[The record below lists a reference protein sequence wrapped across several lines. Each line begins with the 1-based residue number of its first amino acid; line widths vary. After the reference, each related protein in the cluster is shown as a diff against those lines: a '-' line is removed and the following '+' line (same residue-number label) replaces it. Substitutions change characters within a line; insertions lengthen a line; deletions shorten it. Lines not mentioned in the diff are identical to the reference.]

1 MVAPATSTVSRRRKH
16 GKNAMAEA
24 EKVERKKLDPTKWLE
39 RDKQRKRHRF
49 PRRHG
54 PPHEPPT
61 PFDGKVYR
69 DRVAMD
75 LPPVPEL
82 AEVCWPP
89 ERIRGLFPPG
99 IGDQAWCW
107 LASQPLE
114 EVAIVLWVLMDWD
127 LDLRPVMIPERRG
140 RSKPT
145 PRLLIERTERYYG
158 AGAGG
163 VDLDRVKALRNLK
176 RLFRLVEVRAE
187 YLRQA
192 DIKLRRGASRG
203 HYLLTEYKREI
214 IKALIRALEAH
225 GIRLPAG
232 VQPPTKSRAPIADT
246 EALVDVHGD
255 RIRCPVHGI
264 GDQDQD
270 PSCSVFPNGAL
281 YCFGAC
287 GGFVGEWK
295 DPDHADWSIRP
306 VFDRSLRQQEKGS
319 GIQIPSRVLIR
330 LFSEQDRAERK
341 DADQSEAQRVEQR
354 QYPGPARPAQGMHG
368 ESAEVG
374 LDVASAGSERDLP
387 THQNEVVFTLAK
399 TEPVGRLSNATLTLR
414 SEAATAG
421 APGPHPLDRL
431 TRTRDSWMQAST
443 WKHLRDRFPT
453 STQEIAITPPHL
465 LGSRIRALG
474 HLRCTQVMS
483 SRSRKGTMGRRYDT
497 SPDLIEAQINAD
509 RYSKSRNVVAETIK
523 VYEAAL
529 ELNNHEAPN
538 PLDVELDD
546 RVAEHFGGRRR
557 KAGHALKPLRQQYI
571 SVGVWAHT
579 QVKMGPYCRVEPD
592 QQSFTEQGTKYVLI
606 DVDKIQIPELDESA
620 MSADEMEY
628 KAWFKTFGGKHKRG
642 PSKGEHVDYGD
653 QCLNRA
659 GELIAPRIAASPV
672 LTGRFY
678 VLRSGPTGVQVA
690 VELKDTRW
698 DVRALWQS
706 KGWRALVKAL
716 GEHVMDALHQVGCE
730 GGILDPNVNHP
741 GNLARVASWR
751 VAKDGSLFRSRLI
764 YTTGK
769 RPWQV

>member
-1 MVAPATSTVSRRRKH
+1 MVAPATSTVSDLDDY
-16 GKNAMAEA
+16 GNVAITGAA
-24 EKVERKKLDPTKWLE
+24 DPNRKKLDPARWLARE
-39 RDKQRKRHRF
+39 KRRKRFRF
-49 PRRHG
+49 AHRHG
-54 PPHEPPT
+54 PAHEPPT
-61 PFDGKVYR
+61 PLDARIYR

-89 ERIRGLFPPG
+89 ERIHGLFQRG
-99 IGDQAWCW
+99 IADQTWIW
-107 LASQPLE
+107 LASQPVE
-114 EVAIVLWVLMDWD
+114 DVSVALYVLMD
-127 LDLRPVMIPERRG
+127 LRLNLQPVLIPERQG
-140 RSKPT
+140 RSKPVQ
-145 PRLLIERTERYYG
+145 RWLIERTETYLGY
-158 AGAGG
+158 GAGG
-163 VDLDRVKALRNLK
+163 VDLDRVKPFRNVK
-176 RLFRLVEVRAE
+176 RLFRVEEVPADL
-187 YLRQA
+187 LRQA
-192 DIKLRRGASRG
+192 GIKLRHGASRG
-203 HYLLTEYKREI
+203 HYLFTGRKRGILDAI
-214 IKALIRALEAH
+214 IEALEAH

-264 GDQDQD
+264 DGQDQD

-281 YCFGAC
+281 YCFGKC
-287 GGFVGEWK
+287 GCFVGEWK

-306 VFDRSLRQQEKGS
+306 VFDRSLRQQEKDS
-319 GIQIPSRVLIR
+319 GNRIPSRVLIR
-330 LFSEQDRAERK
+330 LFSEQDRAEHK
-341 DADQSEAQRVEQR
+341 DADQREVQRVGQR
-354 QYPGPARPAQGMHG
+354 QYHGPALVAQGGHG
-368 ESAEVG
+368 ESAEVD
-374 LDVASAGSERDLP
+374 LDVASAGSEASPPTTQRDI
-387 THQNEVVFTLAK
+387 VFTMPK
-399 TEPVGRLSNATLTLR
+399 PEPVGRLSNATLTLH
-414 SEAATAG
+414 SQAATAG

-431 TRTRDSWMQAST
+431 TRTRDSWMQASA

-509 RYSKSRNVVAETIK
+509 RYSKSRNVVADTLK
-523 VYEAAL
+523 VYNTAL
-529 ELNNHEAPN
+529 DVTGGQAPD
-538 PLDVELDD
+538 PLDIDLAD
-546 RVAEHFGGRRR
+546 RVSERLGGQRR
-557 KAGHALKPLRQQYI
+557 KSCLSLKPLRQQYI

-592 QQSFTEQGTKYVLI
+592 QQSFTEQGTKYILI
-606 DVDKIQIPELDESA
+606 DVDKIQIPELADSE
-620 MSADEMEY
+620 MSADEQEY
-628 KAWFKTFGGKHKRG
+628 APWFKIHGGKHKRG

-653 QCLNRA
+653 RCLNKA
-659 GELIAPRIAASPV
+659 GEIIAPRIAASPV

-678 VLRSGPTGVQVA
+678 VLRSGPNGVQVA

-716 GEHVMDALHQVGCE
+716 GEHVMDALHWVGCE

>member
-1 MVAPATSTVSRRRKH
+1 MVAPATSTVSDLDEY
-16 GKNAMAEA
+16 GNIAMTGAGDPN
-24 EKVERKKLDPTKWLE
+24 RKKLDPTKWLE
-39 RDKQRKRHRF
+39 REKRRKRFRF
-49 PRRHG
+49 SRRHG
-54 PPHEPPT
+54 PAYELPT
-61 PFDGKVYR
+61 HLDSWVYR
-69 DRVAMD
+69 DRVSMN

-82 AEVCWPP
+82 VEVCWPP
-89 ERIRGLFPPG
+89 KQIHGLFSRG
-99 IGDQAWCW
+99 IADQTWTW
-107 LASQPLE
+107 LASQPVEDVSRSLY
-114 EVAIVLWVLMDWD
+114 VLMD
-127 LDLRPVMIPERRG
+127 LRLNLQPVLIPERRG
-140 RSKPT
+140 RSKPVQ
-145 PRLLIERTERYYG
+145 RWLIERTETYLEH
-158 AGAGG
+158 GAGG
-163 VDLDRVKALRNLK
+163 VDLDRVKPFRNVK
-176 RLFRLVEVRAE
+176 RLFRVEEVPAD
-187 YLRQA
+187 LLHQA
-192 DIKLRRGASRG
+192 GIKLRRGASRG
-203 HYLLTEYKREI
+203 HYLFTDRKRGILDEI
-214 IKALIRALEAH
+214 IEALEAH

-232 VQPPTKSRAPIADT
+232 VQPPTKSRAPVADT
-246 EALVDVHGD
+246 EMEVDVHGD

-264 GDQDQD
+264 DGQDQD

-354 QYPGPARPAQGMHG
+354 QYHGPALVAQGVHG

-374 LDVASAGSERDLP
+374 LDVASGGSERDLP
-387 THQNEVVFTLAK
+387 TPQREIVFTLAK

-509 RYSKSRNVVAETIK
+509 RYSRSRNVVAETTK

-529 ELNNHEAPN
+529 ELNNYEAPN

-557 KAGHALKPLRQQYI
+557 RAGHALKPLRQQYI

-620 MSADEMEY
+620 MSADELEY

-642 PSKGEHVDYGD
+642 SSKGEHVDYGD

-659 GELIAPRIAASPV
+659 GEIIAPRIAASPV

-716 GEHVMDALHQVGCE
+716 GEHVMDALHQVGCD